1 MKEKKISIAKFNI
14 IMSIL
19 QQGVTMICGFIL
31 PRYILQCFGSDVNGL
46 VSSLTQFLSYVS
58 LLEGGVT
65 GVVTASL
72 YTPLVEKDMEKVSC
86 IKSTA
91 QSFFRKIASVFVLYT
106 LIVSLIY
113 PLVVKSKFS
122 FAYMCSLTLILGI
135 SLFIQYFFSI
145 TLKILLIADRKV
157 YIVSSVQIITTLL
170 NTIMTIVIIKY
181 YPDIHVARLVSAIIF
196 IIQPI
201 IYNKMVKKHFKLV
214 NSNDVDNSLIKQRWD
229 AFGINIAAFIHNNTD
244 IVVLSLL
251 CSLKEVSVY
260 SVYFMVVTGLKS
272 VVLAISNAISPSLGH
287 AYAKKN
293 PKELASVFNKCETI
307 IIVVTF
313 FLFIVGGLSITPF
326 VEIYTSQVKDAN
338 YYQPLFGWLIILAE
352 MIFCIRE
359 PYVMMAYCANRF
371 KDFTK
376 IAYVEAVINIITSVV
391 LVLRFGIVG
400 VAIGTLVSMGY
411 RTICQ
416 ILYLREHILKR
427 TALQLF
433 SKILLF
439 VVASLI
445 VVIIS
450 KACIIFDDKSV
461 WGWILYTLENSV
473 LAAVIYAFLFLI
485 IRKKEN

>member
-1 MKEKKISIAKFNI
+1 MKKINIAKFNI

-19 QQGVTMICGFIL
+19 QQGVTMFCGFIL

-72 YTPLVEKDMEKVSC
+72 YTPLVEKDIDKVSC
-86 IKSTA
+86 IKATA
-91 QSFFRKIASVFVLYT
+91 QSFFRKIAVFFVIYT
-106 LIVSLIY
+106 LIVSFIY
-113 PLVVKSKFS
+113 PLVVKSEFGFS
-122 FAYMCSLTLILGI
+122 YICSLTLILGI

-145 TLKILLIADRKV
+145 TLRILLIADRKV
-157 YIVSSVQIITTLL
+157 YIVSAVQIITTLL
-170 NTIMTIVIIKY
+170 NTILTIVVIKH
-181 YPDIHVARLVSAIIF
+181 YPDIHIAKLISAFIF
-196 IIQPI
+196 ILQPI

-214 NSNDVDNSLIKQRWD
+214 NSKEVDNSLIKQRWD

-244 IVVLSLL
+244 MVVLSML

-260 SVYFMVVTGLKS
+260 SVYFMIVTGLKS

-287 AYAKKN
+287 AYAKKDAN
-293 PKELASVFNKCETI
+293 ELARVFNKYETL

-326 VEIYTSQVKDAN
+326 VEIYTAQINDAN
-338 YYQPLFGWLIILAE
+338 YYQPLFGWLIIIAE

-359 PYVMMAYCANRF
+359 PYVMMAYSANRF

-376 IAYVEAVINIITSVV
+376 IAYVEAIINIGISVV
-391 LVLRFGIVG
+391 LVLKLGIIG
-400 VAIGTLVSMGY
+400 VALGTLISMGY
-411 RTICQ
+411 RTVCQ
-416 ILYLREHILKR
+416 ILYLRNNILNR
-427 TALQLF
+427 TVWQLF
-433 SKILLF
+433 SKIIIF

-445 VVIIS
+445 VILVS
-450 KACIIFDDKSV
+450 KVWIVFDNKGV
-461 WGWILYTLENSV
+461 LGWILYAIKNSGV
-473 LAAVIYAFLFLI
+473 ATVVYGFVYLMIS
-485 IRKKEN
+485 KKEKD